1 MVQCIDF
8 KYFQFFFIIYLF
20 KFNLYINICIFDI
33 NVERCILVVIY
44 KNYFLCCLNG
54 MLYICMDIN
63 FKNFDYN
70 VILKFYEE
78 LRVLLISKFL
88 GNYNFMF

>member
-8 KYFQFFFIIYLF
+8 KYCQFFFIIYLF
-20 KFNLYINICIFDI
+20 KFNLCINICIFDI
-33 NVERCILVVIY
+33 NVERCILVVFY
-44 KNYFLCCLNG
+44 KNYFLYCLNG

-70 VILKFYEE
+70 VILKFDEE
-78 LRVLLISKFL
+78 LLLISKFL